1 MFSRRRK
8 LLRSNIKKELLDEGN
23 ARAAENVT
31 EIDNWVNDREE
42 KKMFMLKNFK
52 IGYLEEM
59 LNSST
64 KSVAWEVVSTLVSE
78 TQPGTLSI
86 LEKKMGEEYDN

>member
-1 MFSRRRK
+1 
-8 LLRSNIKKELLDEGN
+8 
-23 ARAAENVT
+23 
-31 EIDNWVNDREE
+31 
-42 KKMFMLKNFK
+42 MFMLKNFK